1 MGLYSFLFE
10 NSEVSEF
17 YDNSALNLSSEIWVS
32 FLQEL
37 ITWNEDDIYAVS
49 FFVDYDIEDKYD
61 VRIYFGYNTERQ
73 FSSESAGEEDSSAV
87 RWNYNF
93 WLQNETFCFGED
105 GITEGLI
112 GVWFRQQRIKESEAI
127 EFLTEQIIYAVREIH
142 RCQSLKNRFGRELP
156 IIIHTRHYYP
166 EIAEINIQA
175 NGEYLDKE
183 FIEYC
188 LRAE

>member
-73 FSSESAGEEDSSAV
+73 FSSESVFELKCSIRSFRMKRSASV
-87 RWNYNF
+87 R
-93 WLQNETFCFGED
+93 
-105 GITEGLI
+105 TE
-112 GVWFRQQRIKESEAI
+112 
-127 EFLTEQIIYAVREIH
+127 
-142 RCQSLKNRFGRELP
+142 
-156 IIIHTRHYYP
+156 
-166 EIAEINIQA
+166 
-175 NGEYLDKE
+175 
-183 FIEYC
+183 
-188 LRAE
+188 

>member
-112 GVWFRQQRIKESEAI
+112 GVWFRQQRIKEIEAI

>member
-49 FFVDYDIEDKYD
+49 FFVAYDIEDKYD

>member
-1 MGLYSFLFE
+1 M
-10 NSEVSEF
+10 
-17 YDNSALNLSSEIWVS
+17 LNQV
-32 FLQEL
+32 F
-37 ITWNEDDIYAVS
+37 
-49 FFVDYDIEDKYD
+49 
-61 VRIYFGYNTERQ
+61 
-73 FSSESAGEEDSSAV
+73 
-87 RWNYNF
+87 
-93 WLQNETFCFGED
+93 QNETFCFGED

>member
-127 EFLTEQIIYAVREIH
+127 EFLTEQIIDAVREIH